1 MNQKKKTALIIG
13 IIILVFVVIGILT
26 VLQDRIAKNPAGT
39 IGNTAG
45 NLNNKGLFC
54 EADGKVYFSNA
65 YDNNALYSMN
75 SDETEMKK
83 ISNAQAQYINAGG
96 KYLYYYQETSN
107 ASQGLGFIRPATG
120 VYRSKTNGK
129 DVTCLKRD
137 PSGIL
142 TLVDNTLY
150 YQHYDNRN
158 GMSLYRMNTDKTDDK
173 EIQAAIIN
181 PASVQNNQIYFNGIE
196 GNHYLYALN
205 TLNNSITTI
214 WEGNVWNPVADGD
227 YVYYMDVANDYRLC
241 RYSLSA
247 QSVEI
252 LTSDR
257 IDTFNVY
264 GNIIYYQKNSQTEPA
279 LKRMNID
286 GSNPEIVAEGNFM
299 NINITSNNVYFQG
312 FDSPVPI
319 YKTSTFGPVSVTTFD
334 AALHATLT
342 E

>member
-13 IIILVFVVIGILT
+13 IIILFFIVIGVLT

-54 EADGKVYFSNA
+54 EANGKVYFSNA
-65 YDNNALYSMN
+65 YDNNSLYSMN
-75 SDETEMKK
+75 SDETDIKK

-142 TLVDNTLY
+142 TLVDNALY
-150 YQHYDNRN
+150 YQHYDNKN

-181 PASVQNNQIYFNGIE
+181 PASVQNNLIYFNGIE

-227 YVYYMDVANDYRLC
+227 YVYYMDVSNDYRLC

-247 QSVEI
+247 QSVEV

-264 GNIIYYQKNSQTEPA
+264 ESIIYYQKNSQTDPA

-319 YKTSTFGPVSVTTFD
+319 YKTSTFGPVNVTTFD

>member
-1 MNQKKKTALIIG
+1 MTQKKKTALIIG
-13 IIILVFVVIGILT
+13 VMILFFIVIGVLT
-26 VLQDRIAKNPAGT
+26 VLQNHMKPNPAGT
-39 IGNTAG
+39 LGNTAG

-75 SDETEMKK
+75 LDETEMKK
-83 ISNAQAQYINAGG
+83 ISNAQAQYINVGG
-96 KYLYYYQETSN
+96 KYLYYYQETTS

-142 TLVDNTLY
+142 TLVDNALY
-150 YQHYDNRN
+150 YQHYDNKN
-158 GMSLYRMNTDKTDDK
+158 GMSLYRMNTNKTDDRELQK
-173 EIQAAIIN
+173 AIIN
-181 PASVQNNQIYFNGIE
+181 PASVQNSQIYFNGIE

-205 TLNNSITTI
+205 TLTNSITTI
-214 WEGNVWNPVADGD
+214 WEGNVWNPVAQGD
-227 YVYYMDVANDYRLC
+227 YVYYMDVSNDYRLC
-241 RYSLSA
+241 RYSLSS
-247 QSVEI
+247 QTVEV

-264 GNIIYYQKNSQTEPA
+264 GNIIYYQKNSTTEPA
-279 LKRMNID
+279 LKRMQVD
-286 GSNPEIVAEGNFM
+286 GSNPEVVAEGNFI
-299 NINITSNNVYFQG
+299 NINITSGNVYFQSFG
-312 FDSPVPI
+312 SSVPV
-319 YKTSTFGPVSVTTFD
+319 YQTSTFGPVKVTTFE
-334 AALHATLT
+334 AARNAAFT